1 MRQALKL
8 DMCVYLHTSIQ
19 HQISLPRPIPLT
31 IETIHVPG
39 RTILQH
45 LSEVGSYEQQNACRQ
60 QLEDVQGSLRFV
72 KYELDRKGGGEA
84 ELPALQLNDIQ
95 VPSAG

>member
-1 MRQALKL
+1 
-8 DMCVYLHTSIQ
+8 MCNFCVSAYLYSAPNESASAI
-19 HQISLPRPIPLT
+19 LLA
-31 IETIHVPG
+31 IETMHVSG

-84 ELPALQLNDIQ
+84 QLPALQLNDIQ
-95 VPSAG
+95 VTSVG